1 MWSYAFCPS
10 LVNYE
15 ELWKVDCK
23 EIIEQLKNM
32 HFPPMPYNTVYFNY
46 GQRLRSRF
54 RKIIIHI
61 LFLLLRNVTFK
72 LFRKMSERNKLW
84 FLICSLAEASDQ
96 LLLQYFFLFL
106 MPGNVC
112 VALHINAVFSKRE
125 TLYKYTV
132 YIYVFTLGLP
142 SNDVS
147 CNPFTWQTHSCFH
160 PFHQKNDFCS
170 FWSWPACL
178 CLHIPFPTDF

>member
-1 MWSYAFCPS
+1 MLHFIVKEMELLGLVLAAWTIQRSESAFAAQPLWDPSSLNALWRFWKVELWRFCSELYWNCYYVMFKLNPKVSFSETEAPLSRFLCVWKSCRPKSCGQTMWSYAFCPS

-84 FLICSLAEASDQ
+84 FW
-96 LLLQYFFLFL
+96 F
-106 MPGNVC
+106 
-112 VALHINAVFSKRE
+112 AL
-125 TLYKYTV
+125 
-132 YIYVFTLGLP
+132 
-142 SNDVS
+142 
-147 CNPFTWQTHSCFH
+147 
-160 PFHQKNDFCS
+160 
-170 FWSWPACL
+170 
-178 CLHIPFPTDF
+178 